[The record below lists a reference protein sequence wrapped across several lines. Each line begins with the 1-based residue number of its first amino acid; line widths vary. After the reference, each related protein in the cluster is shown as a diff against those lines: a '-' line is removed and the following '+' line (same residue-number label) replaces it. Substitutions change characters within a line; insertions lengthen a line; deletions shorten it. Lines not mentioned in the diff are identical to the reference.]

1 LSLTAVSPS
10 AGNPFTAITELQA
23 TFPDHKTFDGSGV
36 MVDRF
41 HVLTAGH
48 MVYSYADGGWATS
61 ILAIPDL
68 NGTNEPFGEA
78 SMTYERTFT
87 TWMNYSKAHP
97 GSTAPGD
104 LDIALVTL
112 DEDLGNFSGWM
123 SYGYNNNNA
132 QFAAG
137 VIANTAGYP
146 ATAGYS
152 GQQMEFSSGAL
163 AGLSSDGSALEYY
176 QSSITTYAGQ
186 SGSPVWEY
194 FPSTGQSIVYGIHVG
209 GTGAAN
215 SLNFATRIT
224 QSIYNTITQWRSSD
238 RDPDTG
244 PIEFVAPANGSSHS
258 LETSATGVTSPSAS
272 IPNGQSRPERAQ
284 FSISLKTVT
293 AKPVITALPVPRGA
307 MRHLGQSLEAVRK
320 FL

>member
-1 LSLTAVSPS
+1 MSLTPVSPT
-10 AGNPFTAITELQA
+10 AGYPYTAITELQA
-23 TFPDHKTFDGSGV
+23 TFPDHKTFVGSGV

-48 MVYSYADGGWATS
+48 MVYSYADGGWASS

-68 NGTNEPFGEA
+68 NGTNEPYGSA
-78 SMTYERTFT
+78 SMTYERTYT
-87 TWMNYSKAHP
+87 TWINYSKAHP

-104 LDIALVTL
+104 MDIALVTL
-112 DEDLGNFSGWM
+112 NFDLGNLSGWM

-146 ATAGYS
+146 AVAGYS
-152 GQQMEFSSGAL
+152 GHQMEFSSGAL

-194 FPSTGQSIVYGIHVG
+194 FPSTGKSIVYGIHVG
-209 GTGAAN
+209 AYGGAN

-224 QSIYNTITQWRSSD
+224 QSIYNTIGQWRSSD
-238 RDPDTG
+238 RDPNTG
-244 PIEFVAPANGSSHS
+244 PIVFVVPAKPTSQS
-258 LETSATGVTSPSAS
+258 LETSAIGVTPLSAAN
-272 IPNGQSRPERAQ
+272 PNSQSRSERAQ
-284 FSISLKTVT
+284 FSSSFKAVA
-293 AKPVITALPVPRGA
+293 AKPVITALPVPRGP
-307 MRHLGQSLEAVRK
+307 MLHLGQSL
-320 FL
+320 